1 MINYYQTI
9 FCHQGNSS
17 QMFQVF
23 SFFILI
29 DFYLQCFSLRFILV
43 LKSFSINLLNSG
55 LVVIKHMV
63 FRYFIFNLCDFCI
76 ESSFCSKTSNV
87 RYFILNFC
95 SFCVLGSLCCQN
107 INIRYLVFNL
117 YGFCNESNCRN

>member
-9 FCHQGNSS
+9 FCHQGNSG

-29 DFYLQCFSLRFILV
+29 DFYLQCFSLRFILA

-95 SFCVLGSLCCQN
+95 SFCVLGSLCRQN